1 MTPKLSIL
9 IITIPSRAEKLQ
21 RLLDV
26 LRPQLPTDQ
35 SVEVIIKEELPANDG
50 GPTVGANRNAAMADA
65 TGDYVCFIDDDDM
78 VPGNYVDNIL
88 GAIGKEAGNPNDLP
102 EGSNGHYTGDI
113 INFAERNDVVGIRG
127 HYILG
132 HNKPELFIH
141 SLDYNEWKTVDG
153 VHKRCPNHLN
163 PVKREIAL
171 QVPFP
176 EKNYREDMEYSMALL
191 PLLKTQ
197 VMVEG
202 IMYFYLK

>member
-1 MTPKLSIL
+1 MI
-9 IITIPSRAEKLQ
+9 
-21 RLLDV
+21 V
-26 LRPQLPTDQ
+26 
-35 SVEVIIKEELPANDG
+35 KEELPAVDG
-50 GPTVGANRNAAMADA
+50 GPTIGANRNAAIADA
-65 TGDYVCFIDDDDM
+65 AGEYICFIDDDDL
-78 VPGNYVDNIL
+78 VPDHYVKRIL
-88 GAIGKEAGNPNDLP
+88 EAIKDKP
-102 EGSNGHYTGDI
+102 
-113 INFAERNDVVGIRG
+113 DVVGIRG

-132 HNKPELFIH
+132 QNKPELFIH

-153 VHKRCPNHLN
+153 VHQRCPNHLN